1 MLQLIN
7 HNTKYSQVKD
17 TTRFIFYM
25 KLLNIISFDIFMM
38 GLVALGLP
46 SIVVFSEII
55 LFSRVNG

>member
-1 MLQLIN
+1 
-7 HNTKYSQVKD
+7 
-17 TTRFIFYM
+17 M